1 MKLEIKN
8 INKSFGD
15 KQVLHDITFTVE
27 SGRAMGFLGRNG
39 AGKTTTIR
47 TLMDIFKPDS
57 GEFLVDGQKFD
68 RNKFKIGYLPEE
80 RGMYQKINILEQL
93 IYFGKLKGMNK
104 EDAKNSALSLLDLV
118 ELKEYAN
125 KKLET
130 LSKGNQ
136 QKVQIIQAI
145 LDDPDIVIFD
155 EPFSGLDPVNAK
167 VLKNIIQNYIQKNR
181 IVLFSSH
188 QMSTVEEFCD
198 NITFIKQGKIK
209 LSDSLKNV
217 KYQLGRKKYLLSTD
231 DINAFD
237 KLKNIEYISNTS
249 TFKDYILIETQ
260 DEILD
265 NKLINDIVKNDINII
280 SFNPYRPSLEDI
292 FVKMDKELW
301 YEANIYSF

>member
-292 FVKMDKELW
+292 FVKMDKEL
-301 YEANIYSF
+301 

>member
-15 KQVLHDITFTVE
+15 KQVLYDITFTVE

-68 RNKFKIGYLPEE
+68 RNKYKIGYLPEE

-104 EDAKNSALSLLDLV
+104 GDAKNSALSLLDLV

-198 NITFIKQGKIK
+198 DITFIKQGKIK

-249 TFKDYILIETQ
+249 TLNDYILIETQ

-292 FVKMDKELW
+292 FVKMDKEL
-301 YEANIYSF
+301 

>member
-198 NITFIKQGKIK
+198 DITFIKQGKIR

-231 DINAFD
+231 DINALD

-249 TFKDYILIETQ
+249 TFKDHILIETQ

-292 FVKMDKELW
+292 FVKMDKEL
-301 YEANIYSF
+301 